1 MNKKVILAISL
12 ALLIILIIVFGYF
25 IYRKNAGIIISRPK
39 EAIETE
45 NTEKAEESTEF
56 EPITLPRVENY
67 VSNDV
72 EVYN

>member
-45 NTEKAEESTEF
+45 NTEKAEESTDF
-56 EPITLPRVENY
+56 EPITLPIVENY

>member
-12 ALLIILIIVFGYF
+12 ALLIILVIVFGYF
-25 IYRKNAGIIISRPK
+25 IYRKNTGIIISTPK

-45 NTEKAEESTEF
+45 NTEKAEESTDF
-56 EPITLPRVENY
+56 EQITLPIVENY